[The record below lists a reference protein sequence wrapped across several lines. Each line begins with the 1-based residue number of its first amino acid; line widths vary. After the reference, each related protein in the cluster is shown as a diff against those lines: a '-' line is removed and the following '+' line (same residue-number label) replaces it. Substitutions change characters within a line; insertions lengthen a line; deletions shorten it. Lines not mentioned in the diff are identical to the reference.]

1 MLTAMLVI
9 GGIGLASSVLLGI
22 ASKVFYVEVDP
33 IVQAVAEAL
42 PGANCGACGFA
53 GCSSCAKAIAKGKA
67 SPDACMAGGA
77 EAAVT
82 IAQILGVTV
91 EVKEPDTA
99 RVGCWYPPEEADT
112 RFRYDG
118 VRDCRA
124 AMLLFEGSKL
134 CPIGCMSLGSCAAAC
149 PFDAIRIGAKGLPE
163 VNPALCTGCG
173 TCVATCPKSIITLTS
188 QTRRSQHLYQTD
200 ECTAPCQR
208 TCPAGIDI
216 PGYITH
222 IREGNYRAAI
232 QLIKETNPLPL
243 TCGRVCPHPCEE
255 KCRLGQVGDPVN
267 INHLKRFAADYELRS
282 GERITPYKA
291 PETGKKV
298 AIIGGGPA
306 GLSCAFYLARY
317 GHSPTIFEAMPKL
330 GGMLRYGIPEYRLPK
345 AVLDWEIEGIL
356 GMGVAVK
363 TNVRMGT
370 DVTITS
376 LKHEGYEAI
385 FLGTGAWD
393 SRGLGVEGEEL
404 EGILPGTHFL
414 IDRGLEK
421 ETPVG
426 EKVAIIGGGNTAL
439 DAARTSWRLGAREVT
454 VIYRRSRKEMP
465 ANDIEIEEAEKEGV
479 KFHYLAAPTKL
490 MGEDGRLTQL
500 EYIEMELGEPDES
513 GRRRPVPKPGT
524 ETLIPVDNVIAA
536 IGQFPETGFL
546 QDDGVAISRG
556 NTIEVTNRA
565 TGATNLEGVF
575 AGGDA
580 VTGASIAVEAIGA
593 GRRAARSINRFLR
606 GEEVTVP
613 DEAITKD
620 SELLDVEEVVNVP
633 ESVRVRMPEL
643 TVDERR
649 LSFKEVELGLTE
661 EMAQGEAE
669 RCLRC
674 GLLCYRRERGERVVL

>member
-1 MLTAMLVI
+1 MLTAMLTI
-9 GGIGLASSVLLGI
+9 GGIGLAASILLGI
-22 ASKVFYVEVDP
+22 ASKVFFVEVDP
-33 IVQAVAEAL
+33 VVQAVAEAL

-53 GCSSCAKAIAKGKA
+53 GCSSCAKAIAKGRA

-77 EAAVT
+77 EAAVA

-91 EVKEPDTA
+91 EVREPDTA
-99 RVGCWYPPEEADT
+99 RVGCWYPSEEADT
-112 RFRYDG
+112 TFTYDG

-124 AMLLFEGSKL
+124 GMLLFGGSKL
-134 CPIGCMSLGSCAAAC
+134 CPIGCLGLGSCVAAC
-149 PFDAIRIGAKGLPE
+149 PFDAIQIGDRGLPE
-163 VNPALCTGCG
+163 VNKNLCTGCG
-173 TCVATCPKSIITLTS
+173 TCVATCPRSIITLTS
-188 QTRRSQHLYQTD
+188 QTRRSQHLYRVD

-232 QLIKETNPLPL
+232 ELIKESNPLPL

-255 KCRLGQVGDPVN
+255 NCRLGRVTEPVN
-267 INHLKRFAADYELRS
+267 INHLKRFAADYELHTGVHIS
-282 GERITPYKA
+282 PYKA

-306 GLSCAFYLARY
+306 GLTCAYYLARY

-345 AVLDWEIEGIL
+345 AILDWEIEGIL

-363 TNVRMGT
+363 SNVRMGT

-376 LKHEGYEAI
+376 LKDEGYEAI

-393 SRGLGVEGEEL
+393 SRGLGVEGEQL

-426 EKVAIIGGGNTAL
+426 DRVAIIGGGNTAL
-439 DAARTSWRLGAREVT
+439 DAARTSWRLGAKEVT
-454 VIYRRSRKEMP
+454 IIYRRSRTEMP

-479 KFHYLAAPTKL
+479 NFHYLAAPTKL
-490 MGEDGRLTQL
+490 MGKDGRLTHL

-524 ETLIPVDNVIAA
+524 ETVIPVDNVIAA
-536 IGQFPETGFL
+536 IGQFPETDFL
-546 QDDGVAISRG
+546 QEGGVAISRW
-556 NTIEVTNRA
+556 NTIEVVTEK
-565 TGATNLEGVF
+565 TGETNLEGVF

-606 GEEVTVP
+606 GEEVSVP
-613 DEAITKD
+613 DETITTD
-620 SELLDVEEVVNVP
+620 SELLDVAELVTVP

-661 EMAQGEAE
+661 EMAHGEAE

-674 GLLCYRRERGERVVL
+674 GLLCYRRERG

>member
-1 MLTAMLVI
+1 MLTAMVVI
-9 GGIGLASSVLLGI
+9 GGIGFASSIILGI

-33 IVQAVAEAL
+33 IVQAVTEAL

-77 EAAVT
+77 DAAVA
-82 IAQILGVTV
+82 IAQILGVTI

-99 RVGCWYPPEEADT
+99 RVGCWYPPEQADT
-112 RFRYDG
+112 NFIYDG
-118 VRDCRA
+118 VTDCRA
-124 AMLLFEGSKL
+124 SMMLFSGTKL
-134 CPIGCMSLGSCAAAC
+134 CPIGCLALGSCVAAC
-149 PFDAIRIGAKGLPE
+149 PFDAIRIGEKGLPE
-163 VNPALCTGCG
+163 VNRNLCTGCG
-173 TCVATCPKSIITLTS
+173 TCVAICPRSIITLSS
-188 QTRRSQHLYQTD
+188 QTRRSQHLYQTT

-232 QLIKETNPLPL
+232 TLIKETNPLPL
-243 TCGRVCPHPCEE
+243 TCGRVCPHPCEAQ
-255 KCRLGQVGDPVN
+255 CRLGKVGEPVN
-267 INHLKRFAADYELRS
+267 INHLKRFAADYELHS
-282 GERITPYKA
+282 GERISPYKA
-291 PETGKKV
+291 PHTGKKV
-298 AIIGGGPA
+298 AIVGGGPA
-306 GLSCAFYLARY
+306 GLTCAYYLARY

-356 GMGVAVK
+356 GLGVEVK
-363 TNVRMGT
+363 TNVKMGT
-370 DVTITS
+370 DVTLSS
-376 LKHEGYEAI
+376 LKDEGFEAI

-404 EGILPGTHFL
+404 EGILPGTRFL
-414 IDRGLEK
+414 IDRGLDK

-426 EKVAIIGGGNTAL
+426 DKVAIIGGGNTAL
-439 DAARTSWRLGAREVT
+439 DAARSSWRLGAGEVT

-479 KFHYLAAPTKL
+479 KFHYLAAPTRL
-490 MGEDGRLTQL
+490 IGENGRLTHL

-513 GRRRPVPKPGT
+513 GRRRPVPKPGS
-524 ETLIPVDNVIAA
+524 ETVIPVDNVIAA
-536 IGQFPETGFL
+536 IGQFPVTEFL
-546 QDDGVAISRG
+546 QDDGVALSRW
-556 NTIEVTNRA
+556 NTIKVVNDR
-565 TGATNLEGVF
+565 TGQTNLPGVF

-593 GRRAARSINRFLR
+593 GRRAARSINLFLR

-613 DEAITKD
+613 DEVITTD
-620 SELLDVEEVVNVP
+620 SELLDVEELTGVA
-633 ESVRVRMPEL
+633 ESARVRMPEL
-643 TVDERR
+643 SVDERR
-649 LSFKEVELGLTE
+649 LSFQEVELGLPE
-661 EMAQGEAE
+661 KMARAEAE

-674 GLLCYRRERGERVVL
+674 GLLCYRREGK

>member
-1 MLTAMLVI
+1 MLTAMFVI
-9 GGIGLASSVLLGI
+9 GGIGFASSIILGI

-33 IVQAVAEAL
+33 IVQAVTEAL

-77 EAAVT
+77 EAAVS
-82 IAQILGVTV
+82 IAHILGVTI

-99 RVGCWYPPEEADT
+99 LVGCWYTPEQADT
-112 RFRYDG
+112 KFIYDG
-118 VRDCRA
+118 VTDCRA
-124 AMLLFEGSKL
+124 AILLFSGTKL
-134 CPIGCMSLGSCAAAC
+134 CPIGCLALGSCVAAC
-149 PFDAIRIGAKGLPE
+149 PFDAIRIGATGLPE
-163 VNPALCTGCG
+163 VNTNLCTGCG
-173 TCVATCPKSIITLTS
+173 TCVAICPRSIITVSS
-188 QTRRSQHLYQTD
+188 QTRRSQHLYRVD

-232 QLIKETNPLPL
+232 QLIKEANPLPL
-243 TCGRVCPHPCEE
+243 TCGRVCPHPCEAQ
-255 KCRLGQVGDPVN
+255 CRLGRVTDPVN

-291 PETGKKV
+291 PETGKNV
-298 AIIGGGPA
+298 AIVGGGPA
-306 GLSCAFYLARY
+306 GLTCAYYLARY

-345 AVLDWEIEGIL
+345 AVLDWEIEGIVA
-356 GMGVAVK
+356 MGVGIK
-363 TNVRMGT
+363 RNVIMGT
-370 DVTITS
+370 DFTLAS
-376 LKHEGYEAI
+376 LKDEGFDAI

-393 SRGLGVEGEEL
+393 SRGLGLEGEEL
-404 EGILPGTHFL
+404 EGILPGTRFL

-426 EKVAIIGGGNTAL
+426 DKVAIIGGGNTAL

-465 ANDIEIEEAEKEGV
+465 ANDIEIEEAEEEGV
-479 KFHYLAAPTKL
+479 KFHYLAAPTRL
-490 MGEDGRLTQL
+490 IGEGGRLTHL

-524 ETLIPVDNVIAA
+524 ETVIPVDNVIAA
-536 IGQFPETGFL
+536 IGQFPVTGFL
-546 QDDGVAISRG
+546 TDDGVALSRRD
-556 NTIEVTNRA
+556 TIEVVNKA
-565 TGATNLEGVF
+565 TGQTNLEGVF

-580 VTGASIAVEAIGA
+580 VSGASIAVEAIGA
-593 GRRAARSINRFLR
+593 GRRAARSINLFLR
-606 GEEVTVP
+606 GEEVSVP

-620 SELLDVEEVVNVP
+620 SELLDVEELMEVA
-633 ESVRVRMPEL
+633 ESARVRMPEL

-649 LSFKEVELGLTE
+649 GTFKEVEVGLAE
-661 EMAQGEAE
+661 EMARAEAE

-674 GLLCYRRERGERVVL
+674 GLLCYRREGR